1 MEAEVQNHLADLRTR
16 RGMSAAQ
23 LATTVGVSRQTIYAI
38 EAGSYLP
45 NTALSLKLAHALNTT
60 VEEIFHLG
68 PDSEPPTTIEPV
80 DLLPSNETL
89 YPGHPL
95 RLCGVDGKLMAVPS
109 EAGMWGLPPVDA
121 ILAEEVSP
129 SSRGLVRAR
138 VLSSS
143 RQPANRVLIAGCD
156 PGAALVARYL
166 ERKGVELIVSYQN
179 SSRSLDL
186 LKSARVHL
194 AGTHLPDRKTGAS
207 NLPGVIRIFGKDKV
221 AVVSYA
227 TWEEGIVVRHG
238 NPKSITTI
246 ADLARMDV
254 RITNREEGAGCRLL
268 LDTQLEHLGVESGMV
283 RGYDEIAFGHL
294 PAARQVQA
302 GVSDCCISTR
312 AAARALGLDFMPLV
326 TKRYDLVLHR
336 SHLLLPPVQTFI
348 DALGQSAFR
357 KEIEAATG
365 YDLHSAGDR
374 VL

>member
-16 RGMSAAQ
+16 RGISAAQ

-68 PDSEPPTTIEPV
+68 PNSEPPSTIEPV
-80 DLLPSNETL
+80 DLLPSNATL
-89 YPGHPL
+89 YPGQPL
-95 RLCGVDGKLMAVPS
+95 RLCGVDGKLVAVPS
-109 EAGMWGLPPVDA
+109 EAAMWGLPPVDA

-129 SSRGLVRAR
+129 SDRGMARAR
-138 VLSSS
+138 VLNTG

-156 PGAALVARYL
+156 PGAALVARYV

-179 SSRSLDL
+179 SSRALEL
-186 LKSARVHL
+186 LRAGRAHM

-207 NLPGVIRIFGKDKV
+207 NLPGVIRLFGKDKA
-221 AVVSYA
+221 AVISYA

-246 ADLARMDV
+246 ADLARHDV

-268 LDTQLEHLGVESGMV
+268 LDTQLEHLGVDIGNV
-283 RGYDEIAFGHL
+283 RGYDQIAFGHL

-336 SHLLLPPVQTFI
+336 SHLRLPAVQTLI
-348 DALGQSAFR
+348 DALGQTAFR
-357 KEIEAATG
+357 KEMEAATG

-374 VL
+374 LL